1 MNGGRYLWIIKEW
14 QVRRNYSAIY
24 ILDFFLLLLTKWVGE

>member
-14 QVRRNYSAIY
+14 QVRRNYSAHLHGY
-24 ILDFFLLLLTKWVGE
+24 YPQWHYL

>member
-14 QVRRNYSAIY
+14 QVRRNYSGVQERAHLHGY
-24 ILDFFLLLLTKWVGE
+24 YPQWHYL